1 VGPDI
6 QSRAVPPELARHGIS
21 LAADFASL
29 PNDITG
35 KWQLIV
41 DTVAGLLGVPA
52 GLVMRAR
59 GDNIEVAVAS
69 RGEVNPYAVG
79 DAEHLAG
86 SGLYCET
93 VLRTCDR
100 LHVPDAIA
108 DRHWKSNPDVK
119 LGMIAYLGFPIQWPD
134 GSAFGTICA
143 LDVKPNH
150 FGQMYEQLL
159 FLFRDLIEQ
168 DLAVLSERLDLAR
181 QFERE
186 RREALDET
194 RAARAELAQ
203 ATKLSVIG
211 EMAGSIIHEINQP
224 LAAIRLHAGTALRWL
239 DRDPPQPQRAIR
251 SIEAVCDVVDAT
263 FALVT
268 SLRAQARRQPAT
280 IKSFDLKQLTVKV
293 ARLMR
298 RDLNS
303 MGITCELCLDEGG
316 PSLHGDPLQIKQL
329 IINVVQNAGHALN
342 EVGDRPRHITIR
354 TLARP
359 ESWTLIVED
368 NGPGIDPELAER
380 IFEPLFTTK
389 DAGLGLGLTICQ
401 AIVEAHHGTIRVEDR
416 GADPGSRFRIE
427 LPIGDEQRIQGH
439 VADAGATEA
448 SRKAG

>member
-1 VGPDI
+1 M
-6 QSRAVPPELARHGIS
+6 
-21 LAADFASL
+21 
-29 PNDITG
+29 
-35 KWQLIV
+35 
-41 DTVAGLLGVPA
+41 DTVAGLLGVPT
-52 GLVMRAR
+52 GLVMRVR

-159 FLFRDLIEQ
+159 LQFRDLIEQ

-186 RREALDET
+186 RREALDEA

-224 LAAIRLHAGTALRWL
+224 LAAIRLHAETALRWL

-251 SIEAVCDVVDAT
+251 SIEEVCDLVDAT

-268 SLRAQARRQPAT
+268 SLRGGAPAAGYNQVVR
-280 IKSFDLKQLTVKV
+280 FE
-293 ARLMR
+293 AAHGEGREAHR

-354 TLARP
+354 TLAGT

-380 IFEPLFTTK
+380 IFEPLFTTR